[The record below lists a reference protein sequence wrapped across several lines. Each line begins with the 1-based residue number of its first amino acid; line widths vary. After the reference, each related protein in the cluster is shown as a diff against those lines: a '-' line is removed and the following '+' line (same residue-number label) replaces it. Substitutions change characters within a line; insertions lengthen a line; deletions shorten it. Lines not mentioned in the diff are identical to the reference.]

1 MEFYLVT
8 SQERRSH
15 MPSHK
20 VPIHLP
26 FGSPHS
32 FVPLFCCHAC
42 LRLTGRMRMLARITP
57 AFLTCDEIELI
68 SIKLHLTGKSRLIT
82 KCYSLVSKMFGWIST
97 LFTVED
103 DKLSVWPRTDGW
115 KNSKRLSKKSQKAL
129 SDGKEQLQILKIR
142 IQNAVPARLVRRRYC
157 VVQHR
162 VQGFIELTTISR
174 IPLAKP
180 PKHPC
185 CK

>member
-1 MEFYLVT
+1 M
-8 SQERRSH
+8 
-15 MPSHK
+15 
-20 VPIHLP
+20 
-26 FGSPHS
+26 
-32 FVPLFCCHAC
+32 
-42 LRLTGRMRMLARITP
+42 
-57 AFLTCDEIELI
+57 
-68 SIKLHLTGKSRLIT
+68 
-82 KCYSLVSKMFGWIST
+82 
-97 LFTVED
+97 
-103 DKLSVWPRTDGW
+103 SVGPRTDGS
-115 KNSKRLSKKSQKAL
+115 KNSKRLSKKSQKTL

-142 IQNAVPARLVRRRYC
+142 IKNAVSARLVRRRYC